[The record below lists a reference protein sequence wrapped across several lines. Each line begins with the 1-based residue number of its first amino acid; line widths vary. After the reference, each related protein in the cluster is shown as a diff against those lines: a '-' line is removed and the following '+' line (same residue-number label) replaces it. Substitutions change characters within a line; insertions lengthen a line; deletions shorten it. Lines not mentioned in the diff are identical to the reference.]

1 MLGASLYLSQ
11 SEEMNMQNLKVLN
24 EVGVKTIFTSLH
36 IPEED
41 PEQTLSGLKRITG
54 KIKNYGMNLMADVSS
69 STLEQYS
76 ITKEKAID
84 FFNEF
89 GITSLRID
97 YGFSYTEIKTFSKHF
112 QIILNASTITEE
124 TCTSLMK
131 AGMNLSEVTVCHNYY
146 PRENTGLDRNF
157 FLKRNKYLKDKGFK
171 IQAFIPG
178 NLKKRGPIYAGLPT
192 LEEHRNIDPL
202 VAYMDLKETFLVDEV
217 LIGDILMKES
227 TVTRIKK
234 WIEEEVIVL
243 PITNVH
249 TNLPENFYEIHH
261 NRQDVARDVL
271 RSEDSRVALKGQS
284 YEPIQAK
291 QRPTGSITLDNN
303 LYGRYVGEL
312 QVTKRTLPADDRV
325 NVLGQVKDAS
335 LGLLEHIA
343 AGVKFQ
349 FMEDYDE

>member
-11 SEEMNMQNLKVLN
+11 SEEMNRQNLKVLN

-41 PEQTLSGLKRITG
+41 PEQTLSGLKRMTE
-54 KIKNYGMNLMADVSS
+54 KTKCYGMNLMADVSS

-76 ITKEKAID
+76 ITKEKATD
-84 FFNEF
+84 FFKEF

-97 YGFSYTEIKTFSKHF
+97 YGFSFAEIKNFSKQF

-124 TCTSLMK
+124 ICASLED
-131 AGMNLSEVTVCHNYY
+131 AGMNLSEITVCHNYY
-146 PRENTGLDRNF
+146 PRENTGLDKNF
-157 FLKRNKYLKDKGFK
+157 FLKRNQYLKEKGFK

-178 NLKKRGPIYAGLPT
+178 DLKKRGPVYAGLPT
-192 LEEHRNIDPL
+192 LEEHRYIDPL
-202 VAYMDLKETFLVDEV
+202 AAYIDLKEKNLVDEV
-217 LIGDILMKES
+217 LIGDVLMKEK
-227 TVTRIKK
+227 TIIRIKK
-234 WIEEEVIVL
+234 WVEEEVIVL
-243 PITNVH
+243 PVTNVH
-249 TNLPENFYEIHH
+249 TNLPENFYEIHQ

-284 YEPIQAK
+284 FDPIQAK
-291 QRPTGSITLDNN
+291 QRPTGSITLDND
-303 LYGRYVGEL
+303 LYGRYAGEL
-312 QVTKRTLPADDRV
+312 QVTKRALPADDRV